1 LAGGSKAVNYT
12 VQSGDTLNSIVSGVA
27 TNINADTDLQ
37 GISVSAVAVTPT
49 SGVSVVNLVSASKN
63 ATTFAKSLSGGATET
78 IALSKNVGV
87 SQATFNTV
95 NELTGIS
102 AGGNAHFQ
110 GNTDRPVLP
119 VTVAGSAVDMPTSQS
134 FSGNAALSSGSNS
147 VNVSATA
154 GGGPSVPI
162 MGETD

>member
-1 LAGGSKAVNYT
+1 MAGGSKAVNYT
-12 VQSGDTLNSIVSGVA
+12 VQSGDTLNSIASGLA

-49 SGVSVVNLVSASKN
+49 SGVSVVNLLSASKN
-63 ATTFAKSLSGGATET
+63 ATTYAKSLSGGATET

-102 AGGNAHFQ
+102 AGGNAHFEE
-110 GNTDRPVLP
+110 TL
-119 VTVAGSAVDMPTSQS
+119 TVRYYR
-134 FSGNAALSSGSNS
+134 
-147 VNVSATA
+147 
-154 GGGPSVPI
+154 
-162 MGETD
+162 